1 MANENQEITE
11 EIIEENDSPAEE
23 SETETSIEVITMEYF
38 DIPEFTTMGL
48 GVSGIAIIIS
58 VAVASML
65 RLLKSV

>member
-1 MANENQEITE
+1 MDNENQEITE
-11 EIIEENDSPAEE
+11 EIIEENDSSAEE
-23 SETETSIEVITMEYF
+23 SETEVTIEVITMEDF

-48 GVSGIAIIIS
+48 GVSGVAIIIS